1 MQAAFSAAF
10 SCFFVNSLLTPSCDA
25 YHGPFTYLSGS
36 VKRFVTTRFPVDHT
50 PQRVINPWVVT
61 FSVMLATFM
70 EVLDTTVVNVS
81 IPHIAGNLAS
91 TNEEGTWVVT
101 SYLVSNAIV
110 LPISGW
116 LANHFGRKR
125 LLLTCV
131 AGFTITSLCC
141 GLATSLWALILF
153 RVLQGLTGGGLQPL
167 AQAILLETFPKERHG
182 HAMAAYGIGILLAPI
197 LGPTLGGWITDNY
210 NWRWIFYL
218 NLPVGILSLF
228 LMGRYVFDPHYVK
241 RGHGKVDL
249 WGIGFLALGIGSL
262 QVLLDTGQRKDWF
275 SSQYIQIFAGLC
287 VFGLV
292 ALVIREFMTDHPVVD
307 LRVLR
312 DRSYSA
318 GVFLISLLGFVLYAS
333 LVLLPLYLQTLMG
346 YPAYNSGLAL
356 SPRGIGALLF
366 TPISGHLTTKMDPR
380 RLLVVGLLL
389 GSITMFDLSGLNLY
403 AGFWDIFWAQVVQGV
418 ALSFLFIPLMSLA
431 MASIR
436 PEKMGN
442 ATSIFNLMRNI
453 GGSVGIA
460 IMTTFLARRSQIHQ
474 SHLVANVTAGSSQF
488 HRLFQGIRANF
499 IAHGTDAVTASRK
512 SLAAIYGMV
521 QEHAAMLAFVEA
533 FWIMG
538 VVFLL
543 MLPFLPLLQYRPHKR
558 QVPVPSKPP
567 TALVEPQVKEVSLR
581 EHEENEEEPHLV
593 VH

>member
-1 MQAAFSAAF
+1 MD
-10 SCFFVNSLLTPSCDA
+10 PS
-25 YHGPFTYLSGS
+25 
-36 VKRFVTTRFPVDHT
+36 
-50 PQRVINPWVVT
+50 PQRYVNPWVVT
-61 FSVMLATFM
+61 FAVMLATFM

-116 LANHFGRKR
+116 LANHMGRKR

-131 AGFTITSLCC
+131 AGFTVTSLCC
-141 GLATSLWALILF
+141 GLATSLTQLIIF

-182 HAMAAYGIGILLAPI
+182 HAMAAFGIGILLAPI

-210 NWRWIFYL
+210 SWRWIFYL
-218 NLPVGILSLF
+218 NLPVGVLSLF
-228 LMGRYVFDPHYVK
+228 LMNKFVFDPHYVK
-241 RGHGKVDL
+241 RSGARVDL
-249 WGIGFLALGIGSL
+249 WGIGFLAVGIGSL
-262 QVLLDTGQRKDWF
+262 QIVLDTGQRKDWF
-275 SSQYIQIFAGLC
+275 SSQYIRTFGALC
-287 VFGLV
+287 LIGLV
-292 ALVIREFMTDHPVVD
+292 SLIVREVMTDHPVVD

-312 DRSYSA
+312 NRSFSA
-318 GVFLISLLGFVLYAS
+318 GVFLIGMLGFVLYAS

-366 TPISGHLTTKMDPR
+366 TPLAGHLTTKTDPR
-380 RLLVVGLLL
+380 RLLVVGVVL
-389 GSITMFDLSGLNLY
+389 GSVTMFQLSGLNLY
-403 AGFWDIFWAQVVQGV
+403 AGFWDIFWAQVLQGV

-431 MASIR
+431 MSRIS

-460 IMTTFLARRSQIHQ
+460 LMTTFLARRTQVHQ
-474 SHLVANVTAGSSQF
+474 NHLIANVTAGSAQTE
-488 HRLFQGIRANF
+488 RLLQGLRANF
-499 IAHGTDAVTASRK
+499 YAHGIDGVTASRK
-512 SLAAIYGMV
+512 ALGAIYGMV
-521 QEHAAMLAFVEA
+521 QQHAAMLAFVEA
-533 FWIMG
+533 FWVMG

-543 MLPFLPLLQYRPHKR
+543 MLPFLPLLQYSKLARSPR
-558 QVPVPSKPP
+558 AAEAGQRLIPSASAAEIESSFREGAVPLDLSEAD
-567 TALVEPQVKEVSLR
+567 TRVEED
-581 EHEENEEEPHLV
+581 HLV
-593 VH
+593 LHG

>member
-1 MQAAFSAAF
+1 
-10 SCFFVNSLLTPSCDA
+10 
-25 YHGPFTYLSGS
+25 
-36 VKRFVTTRFPVDHT
+36 
-50 PQRVINPWVVT
+50 
-61 FSVMLATFM
+61 MLATFM

-101 SYLVSNAIV
+101 SYLVSNAVV

-116 LANHFGRKR
+116 LANYLGRKR

-131 AGFTITSLCC
+131 AGFTLTSLCC
-141 GLATSLWALILF
+141 GLATSLWQLILF

-182 HAMAAYGIGILLAPI
+182 HAMAAFGIGILFAPI

-210 NWRWIFYL
+210 SWRWIFYL
-218 NLPVGILSLF
+218 NLPVGVLSLI
-228 LMGRYVFDPHYVK
+228 LMNRFVFDPHYVK
-241 RGHGKVDL
+241 RGNGKVDL

-275 SSQYIQIFAGLC
+275 SSDYIRTFTVLC
-287 VFGLV
+287 IFGLA
-292 ALVIREFMTDHPVVD
+292 ALIVRELMTDHPVVD
-307 LRVLR
+307 LRVLKNR
-312 DRSYSA
+312 TYSS
-318 GVFLISLLGFVLYAS
+318 GVMLIGLLGFVLYAS

-366 TPISGHLTTKMDPR
+366 TPLAGHLTTKTDPR
-380 RLLVVGLLL
+380 RLLVVGLVL
-389 GSITMFDLSGLNLY
+389 GSITMFQLSGLNLY
-403 AGFWDIFWAQVVQGV
+403 AGFWDIFWAQVLQGV
-418 ALSFLFIPLMSLA
+418 ALSFLFIPLMALS
-431 MASIR
+431 MGRIS

-460 IMTTFLARRSQIHQ
+460 IMTTFLARRTQLHQ
-474 SHLVANVTAGSSQF
+474 NHLVGNINPASGPTY
-488 HRLFQGIRANF
+488 RMLQGLRANF
-499 IAHGTDAVTASRK
+499 IVHGADPVTASRK
-512 SLAAIYGMV
+512 SLAAIYGLV

-533 FWIMG
+533 FWLMG

-543 MLPFLPLLQYRPHKR
+543 MLAFLPLLQYTKHAAKAPAP
-558 QVPVPSKPP
+558 QSDAVAEASILTEP
-567 TALVEPQVKEVSLR
+567 TLA
-581 EHEENEEEPHLV
+581 EEEAHAEEHDLV
-593 VH
+593 LH

>member
-1 MQAAFSAAF
+1 
-10 SCFFVNSLLTPSCDA
+10 VDA
-25 YHGPFTYLSGS
+25 YPH
-36 VKRFVTTRFPVDHT
+36 RA
-50 PQRVINPWVVT
+50 INPWVVT

-101 SYLVSNAIV
+101 SYLVSNAII

-125 LLLTCV
+125 LLLACV
-131 AGFTITSLCC
+131 AGFTLTSLCC
-141 GLATSLWALILF
+141 GLATSLWSLILF

-182 HAMAAYGIGILLAPI
+182 HAMAAFGIGILLAPI

-210 NWRWIFYL
+210 SWRWIFYL
-218 NLPVGILSLF
+218 NLPVGVLSLF
-228 LMGRYVFDPHYVK
+228 LMSRFVVDPPYVK
-241 RGHGKVDL
+241 RGNGRVDL

-275 SSQYIQIFAGLC
+275 SSDYILTFTGLC
-287 VFGLV
+287 VFGVV
-292 ALVIREFMTDHPVVD
+292 ALIIRELMTDHPVVD
-307 LRVLR
+307 LRVLKN
-312 DRSYSA
+312 RSFSS
-318 GVFLISLLGFVLYAS
+318 GVFLISMLGFILYAS

-366 TPISGHLTTKMDPR
+366 TPLAGHLTTKTDPR
-380 RLLVVGLLL
+380 RLLVVGLVL
-389 GSITMFDLSGLNLY
+389 GSVTMFQLSGLNLY
-403 AGFWDIFWAQVVQGV
+403 AGFWDILWAQVLQGV

-431 MASIR
+431 MSRIS

-460 IMTTFLARRSQIHQ
+460 IMTTFLARRSQVHQ
-474 SHLVANVTAGSSQF
+474 NHLVGNVNPGSSPTY
-488 HRLFQGIRANF
+488 RLLQGLRANF
-499 IAHGTDAVTASRK
+499 IAHGIDPATATRK
-512 SLAAIYGMV
+512 AYAAIYGLV
-521 QEHAAMLAFVEA
+521 QQHAAMLAFVEA

-543 MLPFLPLLQYRPHKR
+543 MLPLVFLLQYTPHKR
-558 QVPVPSKPP
+558 AAAAPARPVRLQRAEFP
-567 TALVEPQVKEVSLR
+567 EPEPAD
-581 EHEENEEEPHLV
+581 EEAQEPLEEDAHLV
-593 VH
+593 LH

>member
-1 MQAAFSAAF
+1 VTASA
-10 SCFFVNSLLTPSCDA
+10 DA
-25 YHGPFTYLSGS
+25 
-36 VKRFVTTRFPVDHT
+36 R
-50 PQRVINPWVVT
+50 PQPLVNPWVVT

-116 LANHFGRKR
+116 LANHMGRKR

-141 GLATSLWALILF
+141 GLATSLPQLIVF

-182 HAMAAYGIGILLAPI
+182 HAMAAFGIGILLAPI

-210 NWRWIFYL
+210 SWRWIFYL
-218 NLPVGILSLF
+218 NLPVGALSLV
-228 LMGRYVFDPHYVK
+228 LMNRFVFDPHYVK
-241 RGHGKVDL
+241 RGKGKVDL

-275 SSQYIQIFAGLC
+275 SSPYIQFFTVLC
-287 VFGLV
+287 VFGIA
-292 ALVIREFMTDHPVVD
+292 ALIVRELTTDHPVVD
-307 LRVLR
+307 LRVLKN
-312 DRSYSA
+312 RSFAA
-318 GVFLISLLGFVLYAS
+318 GVFLIGMLGFVLYAS

-356 SPRGIGALLF
+356 SPRGVGALLF
-366 TPISGHLTTKMDPR
+366 TPLAGHLTTKTDPR
-380 RLLVVGLLL
+380 RLLVVGLVL
-389 GSITMFDLSGLNLY
+389 GSITMFQLSGLNLY
-403 AGFWDIFWAQVVQGV
+403 AGFWDIFWAQVLQGV
-418 ALSFLFIPLMSLA
+418 ALSFLFIPLMALS
-431 MASIR
+431 MSKIQ

-460 IMTTFLARRSQIHQ
+460 IMTTFLARRTQVHQ
-474 SHLVANVTAGSSQF
+474 NQLVANVTRGSLPTTHLLRGMQ
-488 HRLFQGIRANF
+488 ANF
-499 IAHGTDAVTASRK
+499 YAHGTDAVTAARK
-512 SLAAIYGMV
+512 SLAAIYGLV
-521 QEHAAMLAFVEA
+521 QQHASMLAFVEA
-533 FWIMG
+533 FWLMA

-543 MLPFLPLLQYRPHKR
+543 MIPLLPLLQYSKPGAPPKPVPAPHKELAPSD
-558 QVPVPSKPP
+558 VPEDMWREVPDE
-567 TALVEPQVKEVSLR
+567 THDEEHDLVL
-581 EHEENEEEPHLV
+581 H
-593 VH
+593 

>member
-1 MQAAFSAAF
+1 
-10 SCFFVNSLLTPSCDA
+10 
-25 YHGPFTYLSGS
+25 
-36 VKRFVTTRFPVDHT
+36 
-50 PQRVINPWVVT
+50 
-61 FSVMLATFM
+61 MLATFM

-116 LANHFGRKR
+116 LANYLGRKR
-125 LLLTCV
+125 LLLLCV
-131 AGFTITSLCC
+131 AGFTVTSLCC
-141 GLATSLWALILF
+141 GMATSLAQLITF

-210 NWRWIFYL
+210 SWRWIFYL

-228 LMGRYVFDPHYVK
+228 LMNRYVFDPHYVK
-241 RGHGKVDL
+241 RGAGKVDL

-275 SSQYIQIFAGLC
+275 SSEYIRVFAGLC

-292 ALVIREFMTDHPVVD
+292 ALIIRELTTEHPVVD
-307 LRVLR
+307 LRVLKN
-312 DRSYSA
+312 RSFSA
-318 GVFLISLLGFVLYAS
+318 GVVLISLLGFVLYAS

-366 TPISGHLTTKMDPR
+366 TPLAGHLTTKIDPR
-380 RLLVVGLLL
+380 RLLFVGLIL

-403 AGFWDIFWAQVVQGV
+403 AGFWDICWAQILQGV
-418 ALSFLFIPLMSLA
+418 ALSFLFIPLMALA
-431 MASIR
+431 MSRIP

-460 IMTTFLARRSQIHQ
+460 IMTTFLARRTQLHQ
-474 SHLVANVTAGSSQF
+474 NHLIAHLTAGNPKTRMILRGMQ
-488 HRLFQGIRANF
+488 ANF
-499 IAHGTDAVTASRK
+499 YAHGADAVTASRK
-512 SLAAIYGMV
+512 SLAAIYGLV
-521 QEHAAMLAFVEA
+521 QMHASMLAFVEA
-533 FWIMG
+533 FWLMG

-543 MLPFLPLLQYRPHKR
+543 MIPFLPLLQYTKR
-558 QVPVPSKPP
+558 KPQP
-567 TALVEPQVKEVSLR
+567 RTFPQPAKVLHRAGLPEQSEEQPEP
-581 EHEENEEEPHLV
+581 EPHLIA
-593 VH
+593 HE

>member
-1 MQAAFSAAF
+1 
-10 SCFFVNSLLTPSCDA
+10 VDA
-25 YHGPFTYLSGS
+25 
-36 VKRFVTTRFPVDHT
+36 R
-50 PQRVINPWVVT
+50 PQFAVNPWVVT
-61 FSVMLATFM
+61 VSVMLATFM

-116 LANHFGRKR
+116 LANYLGRKR
-125 LLLTCV
+125 LLLLCV

-141 GLATSLWALILF
+141 GMATSLAQLIIF
-153 RVLQGLTGGGLQPL
+153 RVFQGLTGGGLQPL

-210 NWRWIFYL
+210 SWRWIFYL
-218 NLPVGILSLF
+218 NLPVGVLSLF
-228 LMGRYVFDPHYVK
+228 LMNRYVFDPHYVK
-241 RGHGKVDL
+241 RSDGKVDL

-262 QVLLDTGQRKDWF
+262 QVLLDTGERKDWF
-275 SSQYIQIFAGLC
+275 SSEYIRTFTVLC

-292 ALVIREFMTDHPVVD
+292 ALIVRELTTEHPVVD
-307 LRVLR
+307 LRVLKN
-312 DRSYSA
+312 RSFSA
-318 GVFLISLLGFVLYAS
+318 GVLLISLLGFVLYAS

-366 TPISGHLTTKMDPR
+366 TPLAGHLTTKTDPR
-380 RLLVVGLLL
+380 RLLFVGLVL

-403 AGFWDIFWAQVVQGV
+403 AGFWDICWAQILQGV
-418 ALSFLFIPLMSLA
+418 ALSFLFIPLMALA
-431 MASIR
+431 MARIE

-460 IMTTFLARRSQIHQ
+460 IMTTFLARRTQMHQ
-474 SHLVANVTAGSSQF
+474 NHLVANVTAGDLKTLSML
-488 HRLFQGIRANF
+488 RGIQANF
-499 IAHGTDAVTASRK
+499 YAHGADAVTASRK
-512 SLAAIYGMV
+512 SLAAMYGLV
-521 QEHAAMLAFVEA
+521 QEHASMLAFVEA
-533 FWIMG
+533 FWVMG

-543 MLPFLPLLQYRPHKR
+543 MIPFLPLLQYTKR
-558 QVPVPSKPP
+558 KPP
-567 TALVEPQVKEVSLR
+567 QPAQTPPEKRLRRAELPAPAQREP
-581 EHEENEEEPHLV
+581 EEEHHLAL
-593 VH
+593 H